1 MPLVTVV
8 IPTYNYGEYLSDA
21 IESALKQ
28 TYKNLEVIV
37 IDDGSSDN
45 TEEIVKRYDGRL
57 SYYFKENGGI
67 SSARN
72 YGMLKA
78 KGEYIVF
85 LDSDDK
91 LHESYVERTLAHLQ
105 KHSAHVDFVYTQQ
118 QFFEASGRGTQ
129 LRAYNA
135 QHIMKENILPANHLI
150 KTSVAKQFTYDVR
163 FKVLEDWDFYLTLA
177 ENGFVGSLLDEPMYF
192 YRIHS
197 DRNSTMDKTKLRDV
211 LRTRHR
217 VMVKH
222 RKFYGVYRTAIFQV
236 RYYGRELLFVLQALK
251 GTVESGLNPSG

>member
-1 MPLVTVV
+1 MSDPEMPLVTVV

-105 KHSAHVDFVYTQQ
+105 KHSAHVDFVDVYKRQLEKCRKDDRADIPQRDDFPTSTSL
-118 QFFEASGRGTQ
+118 AS
-129 LRAYNA
+129 
-135 QHIMKENILPANHLI
+135 
-150 KTSVAKQFTYDVR
+150 
-163 FKVLEDWDFYLTLA
+163 
-177 ENGFVGSLLDEPMYF
+177 
-192 YRIHS
+192 
-197 DRNSTMDKTKLRDV
+197 
-211 LRTRHR
+211 
-217 VMVKH
+217 
-222 RKFYGVYRTAIFQV
+222 
-236 RYYGRELLFVLQALK
+236 
-251 GTVESGLNPSG
+251 